1 MSGKQNFIFF
11 LGMSLILL
19 NFYFHGGFKVI
30 STAIFGPGGI
40 SNPNPPTVS
49 AGTFNSSSN
58 GGFSNGIAG
67 LLGPLGSLFGNLIPG
82 NGAAQVGQKIKSVTG
97 L

>member
-1 MSGKQNFIFF
+1 
-11 LGMSLILL
+11 MSLILL

-40 SNPNPPTVS
+40 ANPNPPTLS
-49 AGTFNSSSN
+49 AGTFNSTSGVGN
-58 GGFSNGIAG
+58 GVAG

-82 NGAAQVGQKIKSVTG
+82 NGAGAVGQKIKSV
-97 L
+97 LP